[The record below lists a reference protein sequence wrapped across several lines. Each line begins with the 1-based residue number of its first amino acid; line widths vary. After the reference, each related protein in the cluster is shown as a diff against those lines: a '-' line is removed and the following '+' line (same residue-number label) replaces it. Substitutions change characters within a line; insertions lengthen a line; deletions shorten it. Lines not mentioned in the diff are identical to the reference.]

1 MELPRALRALGHRN
15 YRLFFA
21 GQLISLIGTWMQ
33 SVGEMW
39 LVYRLTH
46 SSLLLGTAGFFS
58 QIPVFILA
66 PFGGMLAD
74 TRDRRRILV
83 ATQTSAMILAGILA
97 ALTLTGVVRVWH
109 VFTLAALLGIV
120 NAVDIPTRQA
130 FVADLVARDDL
141 MNAIALNSSMF
152 NGARVVGPAV
162 AGILVASIGE
172 GWCFF
177 ANSVSYIAVITGLL
191 MMTFAGQRQRKQ
203 QMEISAFEHIAEGFR
218 FVFAA
223 PPIRALMILLG
234 AVSLFGISYAVLMP
248 IFADQIFHAGAH
260 GLGILMG
267 FSGGGALIGAITLA
281 FKKRVKG
288 LGTWVTVSAAMFGVG
303 LMAFSFSRH
312 FWLSCALIVC
322 AGFAMMVQMSSS
334 NTLIQSMVPDRL
346 RGRVMAVY
354 SMMFMGMAPLG
365 SLLAGSV
372 AERIGA
378 PHTVA
383 IGAGLCVVAAGVFG
397 YFLPQIRPHA
407 RELIV
412 AQQMQAAVPAE
423 PNNARLVT

>member
-1 MELPRALRALGHRN
+1 MELPRALRALTHRN

-58 QIPVFILA
+58 QIPVFLLA
-66 PFGGMLAD
+66 PLGGVLAD
-74 TRDRRRILV
+74 SRDRRNILV
-83 ATQTSAMILAGILA
+83 GTQTAAMILAGILA
-97 ALTLTGVVRVWH
+97 LLTLTGVVKVWH
-109 VFTLAALLGIV
+109 VFTLAALLGLV
-120 NAVDIPTRQA
+120 NAIDIPTRQA

-162 AGILVASIGE
+162 AGVLVATIGE
-172 GWCFF
+172 GWCFS
-177 ANSVSYIAVITGLL
+177 ANAISYIAVITGL
-191 MMTFAGQRQRKQ
+191 MIMRFDGQKQRKQ
-203 QMEISAFEHIAEGFR
+203 QMEISAIERIAEGFR
-218 FVFAA
+218 FVFSKQ
-223 PPIRALMILLG
+223 PVRALMLLLG
-234 AVSLFGISYAVLMP
+234 AISLFGISYAVLMP
-248 IFADQIFHAGAH
+248 IFADQILHEGSR
-260 GLGILMG
+260 GLGTLMG
-267 FSGGGALIGAITLA
+267 FSGCGALFGAIALA
-281 FKKRVKG
+281 MKKRVRG
-288 LGTWVTVSAAMFGVG
+288 LGTWVAVSAGMFGVC
-303 LMAFSFSRH
+303 LIAFSRSHRL
-312 FWLSCALIVC
+312 WLSCVLIVC
-322 AGFAMMVQMSSS
+322 AGFFMMVQMSSS
-334 NTLIQSMVPDRL
+334 NTLIQSMVPDQL

-365 SLLAGSV
+365 SLLAGGI

-378 PHTVA
+378 PNTVA
-383 IGAGLCVVAAGVFG
+383 AGAAVCIVAAGVFG

-407 RELIV
+407 RELII

-423 PNNARLVT
+423 PTSAKLA

>member
-1 MELPRALRALGHRN
+1 MQLPRALRALGHRN
-15 YRLFFA
+15 YRLFFS

-74 TRDRRRILV
+74 TRDRRKILV

-97 ALTLTGVVRVWH
+97 TLTLTGVVKVWH

-177 ANSVSYIAVITGLL
+177 ANSASYIAVITGLL

-223 PPIRALMILLG
+223 PAIRALMMLLG

-267 FSGGGALIGAITLA
+267 FSGGGALVGAITLA

-322 AGFAMMVQMSSS
+322 SGFAMMVQMSSS

-365 SLLAGSV
+365 SLLAGTV
-372 AERIGA
+372 AEHIGA

-407 RELIV
+407 RELII

>member
-15 YRLFFA
+15 YRLFFS

-74 TRDRRRILV
+74 TRDRRKILV

-177 ANSVSYIAVITGLL
+177 ANSVSYIAVITGLM

-223 PPIRALMILLG
+223 PAIRALMMLLG

-383 IGAGLCVVAAGVFG
+383 LGAGLCVVAAGVFG

-407 RELIV
+407 RELII

-423 PNNARLVT
+423 PTNARLVT

>member
-74 TRDRRRILV
+74 TRDRRKILV
-83 ATQTSAMILAGILA
+83 ATQTSAMVLAGILA
-97 ALTLTGVVRVWH
+97 AITLTGVVKVWH

-162 AGILVASIGE
+162 AGILIASIGE

-177 ANSVSYIAVITGLL
+177 ANSVSYVAVITGLL
-191 MMTFAGQRQRKQ
+191 MMTFAGQRQRKL

-218 FVFAA
+218 FVFSA
-223 PPIRALMILLG
+223 PAIRALMMLLG

-248 IFADQIFHAGAH
+248 IFADEIFHAGAH

-407 RELIV
+407 RELII

-423 PNNARLVT
+423 PSNARLVT

>member
-58 QIPVFILA
+58 QIPVFLLA

-83 ATQTSAMILAGILA
+83 CTQTAAMILAGILA
-97 ALTLTGVVRVWH
+97 AVTLTGVVRVWH

-130 FVADLVARDDL
+130 FVADLVKRDDL

-191 MMTFAGQRQRKQ
+191 MMTFAGQRQRKP

-218 FVFAA
+218 FVFSAA
-223 PPIRALMILLG
+223 PIRALMMLLG
-234 AVSLFGISYAVLMP
+234 AVSLLGIPYAVLMP
-248 IFADQIFHAGAH
+248 VFADQILHTGAH

-267 FSGGGALIGAITLA
+267 FSGCGALFGAITLA
-281 FKKRVKG
+281 MKKRVKG
-288 LGTWVTVSAAMFGVG
+288 LGTWVTVSAAMFGVA
-303 LMAFSFSRH
+303 LIAFSFSRQL
-312 FWLSCALIVC
+312 WLSCVLIVFT
-322 AGFAMMVQMSSS
+322 GFFMMVQMSSS

-365 SLLAGSV
+365 SLLAGGV
-372 AERIGA
+372 ADRIGA
-378 PHTVA
+378 PLTVA
-383 IGAGLCVVAAGVFG
+383 GGAALCIVAAGVFG

-423 PNNARLVT
+423 PNNARLA

>member
-267 FSGGGALIGAITLA
+267 FSG
-281 FKKRVKG
+281 
-288 LGTWVTVSAAMFGVG
+288 
-303 LMAFSFSRH
+303 
-312 FWLSCALIVC
+312 
-322 AGFAMMVQMSSS
+322 
-334 NTLIQSMVPDRL
+334 
-346 RGRVMAVY
+346 
-354 SMMFMGMAPLG
+354 
-365 SLLAGSV
+365 
-372 AERIGA
+372 
-378 PHTVA
+378 
-383 IGAGLCVVAAGVFG
+383 
-397 YFLPQIRPHA
+397 
-407 RELIV
+407 
-412 AQQMQAAVPAE
+412 
-423 PNNARLVT
+423 

>member
-15 YRLFFA
+15 YRLFFS

-97 ALTLTGVVRVWH
+97 TLTLTGVVRVWH

-223 PPIRALMILLG
+223 PAIRALMMLLG

-312 FWLSCALIVC
+312 FWLSCGLIVC

-372 AERIGA
+372 AEHIGA

-383 IGAGLCVVAAGVFG
+383 LGAGLCVVAAGVFG

-407 RELIV
+407 RELII

>member
-1 MELPRALRALGHRN
+1 MELPRALRALTHRN

-58 QIPVFILA
+58 QIPVFLLA
-66 PFGGMLAD
+66 PLGGVLAD
-74 TRDRRRILV
+74 SRDRRNILV
-83 ATQTSAMILAGILA
+83 GTQTAAMILAGILA
-97 ALTLTGVVRVWH
+97 LLTLTGVVKVWH
-109 VFTLAALLGIV
+109 VFTLAALLGLV
-120 NAVDIPTRQA
+120 NAIDIPTRQA

-162 AGILVASIGE
+162 AGVLVATIGE
-172 GWCFF
+172 GWCFS
-177 ANSVSYIAVITGLL
+177 ANAISYIAVITGL
-191 MMTFAGQRQRKQ
+191 MIMRFDGQKQRKQ
-203 QMEISAFEHIAEGFR
+203 QMEISAIERIAEGFR
-218 FVFAA
+218 FVFSKQ
-223 PPIRALMILLG
+223 PVRALMLLLG
-234 AVSLFGISYAVLMP
+234 AISLFGISYAVLMP
-248 IFADQIFHAGAH
+248 IFADQILHEGSR
-260 GLGILMG
+260 GLGTLMG
-267 FSGGGALIGAITLA
+267 FSGCGALFGAIALA
-281 FKKRVKG
+281 MKKRVRG
-288 LGTWVTVSAAMFGVG
+288 LGTWVAVSAAMFGVC
-303 LMAFSFSRH
+303 LIAFSRSHRL
-312 FWLSCALIVC
+312 WLSCVLIVC
-322 AGFAMMVQMSSS
+322 AGFFMMVQMSSS
-334 NTLIQSMVPDRL
+334 NTLIQSMVPDQL

-365 SLLAGSV
+365 SLLAGGI

-378 PHTVA
+378 PNTVA
-383 IGAGLCVVAAGVFG
+383 AGAAVCIVAAGVFG

-407 RELIV
+407 RELII

-423 PNNARLVT
+423 PTNAKLA

>member
-1 MELPRALRALGHRN
+1 
-15 YRLFFA
+15 
-21 GQLISLIGTWMQ
+21 
-33 SVGEMW
+33 
-39 LVYRLTH
+39 
-46 SSLLLGTAGFFS
+46 
-58 QIPVFILA
+58 
-66 PFGGMLAD
+66 
-74 TRDRRRILV
+74 
-83 ATQTSAMILAGILA
+83 
-97 ALTLTGVVRVWH
+97 
-109 VFTLAALLGIV
+109 
-120 NAVDIPTRQA
+120 
-130 FVADLVARDDL
+130 